1 MATIAEIQAEIEQI
15 GRDLRSVGDQV
26 RATRG
31 EDEELLTKRQQLRRR
46 LSELNRELAVA
57 SNQSP
62 ATGEFEGQDATT
74 GLYRYKNP
82 VTGSS
87 FLSGTA
93 PTAAQQAA
101 SGVKLDP
108 PVTQPEPPATA
119 SQTVSDDAPQ
129 GPNAPP
135 AAEVNASGRI
145 VAPPDTSRPSNA
157 ETPVTSDTGGDTGTN
172 DPVRTTEQTQA
183 TGGNGGETGINVRA
197 EDGTLSN
204 LRKNPES
211 GELYDPGGIPGGAE
225 LKTEAGTPTRDDAAN
240 NSTTTRQ
247 AEVNASEASLVKII
261 PQPNVLD
268 DYYSYSYQISVYL
281 CNDSQY
287 KRLMFGNNVKLDGYQ
302 LLFQTGGAPLNRD
315 GKRPQPA
322 AGTIDQDGG
331 TVPPEERN
339 YPDGGRNFFFDNDF
353 YIDSVTLENK
363 LPAGGSGGAHF
374 DTDLKFTL
382 IEPQGMTLL
391 ERLRDAV
398 ENHSPQNENGK
409 VNYLAATYVMVIRFY
424 GYDQSGNIVM
434 PIKGGL
440 TVGAQTSD
448 TKAVVEKLVPFQIV
462 NIDWTIGTKTT
473 SYEWRCKPVGL
484 NIAGSTARGTIPY
497 DLQLNAASIEKLLSG
512 QARYASQST
521 PLPAKPGA
529 STTAT
534 GNQTDANQSAAETRR
549 LAGANAAAQQ
559 RVPPPTQASVR
570 AVDNAIDAAAAAKAP
585 QTAVS
590 APNPSRVVVQGLM
603 QAMNDFQQKLV
614 LDGVYEQ
621 ADNYSIEF
629 VGPGAEKIAG
639 ATLVLPSAFLDKT
652 KTNMPTGK
660 EVPEKDRVD
669 NASRSFAIT
678 AGQQILQVIEL
689 ILRNSSY
696 IGSQALFT
704 IDEDGKQIPTK
715 NPNYNEPVKWY
726 IINMSATPRSSK
738 LDGKRN
744 DYAYDIK
751 YTVSPFLIKNLNSVY
766 FPVNKFSGIHKSY
779 PYWFTGKNTAVLE
792 YQENLNNIF
801 RMTLSGNVDEDATAT
816 KIRNAQTA
824 SLNEIMMYTY
834 QARSTESSSGALGKS
849 FELGANAAEYLYDA
863 VGLKNAKIKI
873 IGDPAWIAQGSFFR
887 PVTQETFGGK
897 ALTSGFMP
905 DGSVAF
911 DNQEIL
917 FEIVWQRP
925 EDYDLS
931 TGMADPYSETQKKY
945 NARVALQ
952 SRVYVALKVTS
963 EFRSGRFEQTLE
975 GKIYNFIKSDGSNSA
990 KPSVAAL
997 ATNAAGS
1004 DAGRGK
1010 TSSQATV
1017 RGIDNAIAARAN
1029 AEAATA
1035 AAQKAR
1041 SDFAKTDPRRFDTG
1055 DGGTRAILGAQGA
1068 YKEAKF
1074 AENAGG
1080 AAFGNPN
1087 LARQGITSRYI
1098 RNQPPPEPPTDGTG
1112 QTVTS
1117 TSVAAANVPP
1127 KLPESNP
1134 QVTPGQAA
1142 AALNAQRLADLRAR
1156 AAGTAPKYRPG
1167 QPIATDG
1174 G

>member
-1 MATIAEIQAEIEQI
+1 MATAAELQAEI
-15 GRDLRSVGDQV
+15 
-26 RATRG
+26 
-31 EDEELLTKRQQLRRR
+31 RR
-46 LSELNRELAVA
+46 LQERYRIAQNGLATLNRNLQSNQAILARYTAEVSTIPGQVA
-57 SNQSP
+57 SLESQIS
-62 ATGEFEGQDATT
+62 AIQ
-74 GLYRYKNP
+74 
-82 VTGSS
+82 
-87 FLSGTA
+87 
-93 PTAAQQAA
+93 
-101 SGVKLDP
+101 P
-108 PVTQPEPPATA
+108 PPSATA
-119 SQTVSDDAPQ
+119 SQAASDDGPR
-129 GPNAPP
+129 GPNK
-135 AAEVNASGRI
+135 AAAARVTNGRI
-145 VAPPDTSRPSNA
+145 VAPPDTTKPSNA
-157 ETPVTSDTGGDTGTN
+157 ETPVTSDAGGDSGTN
-172 DPVRTTEQTQA
+172 GPVRTTERTQA
-183 TGGNGGETGINVRA
+183 TNGYDKGINIYT

-204 LRKNPES
+204 FRRNPET
-211 GELYDPGGIPGGAE
+211 GLLYDASGLPGGVD
-225 LKTEAGTPTRDDAAN
+225 LKTEPGTPTRDDAAN
-240 NSTTTRQ
+240 NSTSTKQ

-287 KRLMFGNNVKLDGYQ
+287 KRLMFGNNLKLDGYQ

-315 GKRPQPA
+315 GVRPQPA
-322 AGTIDQDGG
+322 AGTTDQDGG

-339 YPDGGRNFFFDNDF
+339 YPDGGRNPYFDNDF
-353 YIDSVTLENK
+353 YIDSVSLENK

-440 TVGAQTSD
+440 TVGGQTSD
-448 TKAVVEKLVPFQIV
+448 TQAVVEKLVPFQIT
-462 NIDWTIGTKTT
+462 NIDWTIGSKTT
-473 SYEWRCKPVGL
+473 SYEWKCKPVGL

-497 DLQLNAASIEKLLSG
+497 DLQLNAASVGKLLNG
-512 QARYASQST
+512 QARYTST
-521 PLPAKPGA
+521 SAPVSNPGA

-534 GNQTDANQSAAETRR
+534 GSLTQQQ
-549 LAGANAAAQQ
+549 LAAAQAA
-559 RVPPPTQASVR
+559 PGSGSSV
-570 AVDNAIDAAAAAKAP
+570 VAP

-629 VGPGAEKIAG
+629 VGPGSEKISG
-639 ATLVLPSAFLDKT
+639 ATLVQPNVKLDKN
-652 KTNMPTGK
+652 KTIMSKGK

-669 NASRSFAIT
+669 NASRSFSIT

-696 IGSQALFT
+696 ISSQALFT

-715 NPNYNEPVKWY
+715 NLNYNEPVKWY
-726 IINMSATPRSSK
+726 VINMSAKQRSGK

-751 YTVSPFLIKNLNSVY
+751 YTVSPFLIKNLASVY
-766 FPVNKFSGIHKSY
+766 FPVNKFSGVHKSY
-779 PYWFTGKNTAVLE
+779 PYWFTGQNTAVLE
-792 YQENLNNIF
+792 YQENLNAIF
-801 RMTLSGNVDEDATAT
+801 RMTLSGNVEEDASAT
-816 KIRNAQTA
+816 KLRNAQTA

-834 QARSTESSSGALGKS
+834 QARSTESSQGAQGKS
-849 FELGANAAEYLYDA
+849 FELGANAAELLYDPT
-863 VGLKNAKIKI
+863 GLKTAKVKI
-873 IGDPAWIAQGSFFR
+873 IGDPAWIAQGSLFR
-887 PVTQETFGGK
+887 PVNQETFGGK
-897 ALTSGFMP
+897 ALTQGFMP

-931 TGMADPYSETQKKY
+931 TGMADPYSQTQKKY

-952 SRVYVALKVTS
+952 SRVYIATKVVS

-975 GKIYNFIKSDGSNSA
+975 GKMYTFIKPDGSNSA

-997 ATNAAGS
+997 ATNKAGS
-1004 DAGRGK
+1004 DAGRSK
-1010 TSSQATV
+1010 TNTQASV
-1017 RGIDNAIAARAN
+1017 RGVDNAIDARAT
-1029 AEAATA
+1029 AEAANA
-1035 AAQKAR
+1035 AGRQAR
-1041 SDFAKTDPRRFDTG
+1041 SNFAKTDPRRLDTG
-1055 DGGTRAILGAQGA
+1055 DNGARAILGAQGA
-1068 YKEAKF
+1068 YKEATF
-1074 AENAGG
+1074 TENAGG

-1087 LARQGITSRYI
+1087 LARQGITSAYI
-1098 RNQPPPEPPTDGTG
+1098 RNQAVPGRPTDGTG
-1112 QTVTS
+1112 QLLGDVPVTV
-1117 TSVAAANVPP
+1117 AEGPP
-1127 KLPESNP
+1127 KLS
-1134 QVTPGQAA
+1134 
-1142 AALNAQRLADLRAR
+1142 LIDRAR
-1156 AAGTAPKYRPG
+1156 ERLGIPPGGTRPGATLAAGQK
-1167 QPIATDG
+1167 QATEG

>member
-108 PVTQPEPPATA
+108 PLTQPEPPATA

-211 GELYDPGGIPGGAE
+211 GELYDPGSVPGNTE
-225 LKTEAGTPTRDDAAN
+225 LKTESGTPTRDDAAD
-240 NSTTTRQ
+240 NSTSTKQ
-247 AEVNASEASLVKII
+247 AEVNTSQASLVKVI

-281 CNDSQY
+281 ANDSQY
-287 KRLMFGNNVKLDGYQ
+287 KRLLYGNNLKLDGYQ

-315 GKRPQPA
+315 GVRPRPA
-322 AGTIDQDGG
+322 AGTTDQDGG

-339 YPDGGRNFFFDNDF
+339 YPDGGRSPFFDNDF
-353 YIDSVTLENK
+353 YIDSVTLDNL
-363 LPAGGSGGAHF
+363 LPVGGNGGAHSNI
-374 DTDLKFTL
+374 DIKFTL
-382 IEPQGMTLL
+382 IEPQGITLL

-398 ENHSPQNENGK
+398 DNHMPVNPDGK
-409 VNYLAATYVMVIRFY
+409 VNYVAATYIMVIRFY

-440 TVGAQTSD
+440 TVGSQTSD
-448 TKAVVEKLVPFQIV
+448 TQAVVEKIIPFKIK
-462 NIDWTIGTKTT
+462 NIDWTVSSKTT
-473 SYEWRCKPVGL
+473 SYEWTCKPVGQD
-484 NIAGSTARGTIPY
+484 IGGSTARGTIPY
-497 DLQLNAASIEKLLSG
+497 DLQLNASSVEKLLNG

-521 PLPAKPGA
+521 PSPAKPGA
-529 STTAT
+529 STTT
-534 GNQTDANQSAAETRR
+534 GNQTDANQSSAETRR
-549 LAGANAAAQQ
+549 LAGAGTAQQ
-559 RVPPPTQASVR
+559 RVPAPTQASVR
-570 AVDNAIDAAAAAKAP
+570 AVDNAIDAAAKAP

-590 APNPSRVVVQGLM
+590 APNPSRTIVQGLM

-639 ATLVLPSAFLDKT
+639 ATLVQPNVKIP
-652 KTNMPTGK
+652 KVYTNMAEG
-660 EVPEKDRVD
+660 EVKPPEKDRVD
-669 NASRSFAIT
+669 MASRSFSIT

-689 ILRNSSY
+689 VLRNSSY

-704 IDEDGKQIPTK
+704 IDENGKQIPTK
-715 NPNYNEPVKWY
+715 NLNYNEPVKWY
-726 IINMSATPRSSK
+726 VINMSAQPRSSK

-751 YTVSPFLIKNLNSVY
+751 YTVSPFLIKNLNSIY

-779 PYWFTGKNTAVLE
+779 PYWFTGQNTAVLE
-792 YQENLNNIF
+792 YQETLNTIF
-801 RMTLSGNVDEDATAT
+801 RATLSGSVEEDSLAT
-816 KIRNAQTA
+816 KVRNSQTA
-824 SLNEIMMYTY
+824 SLNDIMMYTY
-834 QARSTESSSGALGKS
+834 QARSTESSQNALGKS
-849 FELGANAAEYLYDA
+849 FELGANAAELLYDP
-863 VGLKNAKIKI
+863 VGLREAKIKI
-873 IGDPAWIAQGSFFR
+873 IGDPAWIAQGSLFR
-887 PVTQETFGGK
+887 PVNQETFGGK

-905 DGSVAF
+905 DGSIAF

-925 EDYDLS
+925 EDYDLN
-931 TGMADPYSETQKKY
+931 TGLADPYSKTQKKY

-952 SRVYVALKVTS
+952 SRVYAATKVTS
-963 EFRSGRFEQTLE
+963 EFRSGRFEQTLV
-975 GKIYNFIKSDGSNSA
+975 GKIYTLVKPDASNA
-990 KPSVAAL
+990 ANPSVAAL

-1017 RGIDNAIAARAN
+1017 RGIDNAIAARAR
-1029 AEAATA
+1029 AEAETA
-1035 AAQKAR
+1035 AAQQAR
-1041 SDFAKTDPRRFDTG
+1041 SDFAKTDPRRLDTG
-1055 DGGTRAILGAQGA
+1055 DGGKRAILGAQGA
-1068 YKEAKF
+1068 YKEATF
-1074 AENAGG
+1074 ATNAGG

-1087 LARQGITSRYI
+1087 LARQGITSRFI

-1112 QTVTS
+1112 QTVSPT
-1117 TSVAAANVPP
+1117 TVEVASVPP
-1127 KLPESNP
+1127 KLPEAT
-1134 QVTPGQAA
+1134 VTPGQAA
-1142 AALNAQRLADLRAR
+1142 AALNAQRIADLRAR

-1167 QPIATDG
+1167 QPIATEG

>member
-1 MATIAEIQAEIEQI
+1 
-15 GRDLRSVGDQV
+15 
-26 RATRG
+26 
-31 EDEELLTKRQQLRRR
+31 
-46 LSELNRELAVA
+46 
-57 SNQSP
+57 
-62 ATGEFEGQDATT
+62 
-74 GLYRYKNP
+74 
-82 VTGSS
+82 
-87 FLSGTA
+87 
-93 PTAAQQAA
+93 
-101 SGVKLDP
+101 
-108 PVTQPEPPATA
+108 
-119 SQTVSDDAPQ
+119 
-129 GPNAPP
+129 
-135 AAEVNASGRI
+135 
-145 VAPPDTSRPSNA
+145 
-157 ETPVTSDTGGDTGTN
+157 
-172 DPVRTTEQTQA
+172 
-183 TGGNGGETGINVRA
+183 
-197 EDGTLSN
+197 
-204 LRKNPES
+204 
-211 GELYDPGGIPGGAE
+211 
-225 LKTEAGTPTRDDAAN
+225 
-240 NSTTTRQ
+240 
-247 AEVNASEASLVKII
+247 LVKII

-281 CNDSQY
+281 ANDSQY
-287 KRLMFGNNVKLDGYQ
+287 KRLMSGNNLKLDGYQ

-315 GKRPQPA
+315 GFRPQPA
-322 AGTIDQDGG
+322 ASATDQDGG

-339 YPDGGRNFFFDNDF
+339 YPDGGRNPFFDNDF
-353 YIDSVTLENK
+353 YIDSVSLENK

-448 TKAVVEKLVPFQIV
+448 TQAVVEKLVPFQIT
-462 NIDWTIGTKTT
+462 NIDWTIGSKTT
-473 SYEWRCKPVGL
+473 SYEWKCKPVGL
-484 NIAGSTARGTIPY
+484 NIAGSTACGTIPY
-497 DLQLNAASIEKLLSG
+497 DLQLNAASVGKLLSG
-512 QARYASQST
+512 QARYKSTSAPASN
-521 PLPAKPGA
+521 PGA

-534 GNQTDANQSAAETRR
+534 DASGRATAQSDPRVVGNTP
-549 LAGANAAAQQ
+549 GQQ

-585 QTAVS
+585 QNAVA

-629 VGPGAEKIAG
+629 VGPGSEKISG
-639 ATLVLPSAFLDKT
+639 ATLVQPNVKLDKL

-669 NASRSFAIT
+669 MASRSFSIT

-696 IGSQALFT
+696 ISSQALFT

-715 NPNYNEPVKWY
+715 NLNYNEPVKWY
-726 IINMSATPRSSK
+726 VINMSATQRSGK

-751 YTVSPFLIKNLNSVY
+751 YTVSPFLIKNLASVY
-766 FPVNKFSGIHKSY
+766 FPVNQFSGVHKSY

-792 YQENLNNIF
+792 YQENLNAIF
-801 RMTLSGNVDEDATAT
+801 RMTLSGSVEEDASAT
-816 KIRNAQTA
+816 KLRNAQTA

-849 FELGANAAEYLYDA
+849 FELGANAAELLYDPT
-863 VGLKNAKIKI
+863 GLKTAKVKI
-873 IGDPAWIAQGSFFR
+873 IGDPAWIAQGSLFR
-887 PVTQETFGGK
+887 PVNQETFGGK
-897 ALTSGFMP
+897 ALTQGFMP

-931 TGMADPYSETQKKY
+931 TGMADPYSQTQKKY

-952 SRVYVALKVTS
+952 SRVYIATKVVS

-975 GKIYNFIKSDGSNSA
+975 GKMYTFTKPDGSNSA

-997 ATNAAGS
+997 ATNKAGS
-1004 DAGRGK
+1004 DAGRSK
-1010 TSSQATV
+1010 TSTQASV
-1017 RGIDNAIAARAN
+1017 RGVDNAIDARAKT
-1029 AEAATA
+1029 EAANA
-1035 AAQKAR
+1035 AGRQAR
-1041 SDFAKTDPRRFDTG
+1041 SNFAKK
-1055 DGGTRAILGAQGA
+1055 
-1068 YKEAKF
+1068 YKKYYCNWKF
-1074 AENAGG
+1074 K
-1080 AAFGNPN
+1080 FK
-1087 LARQGITSRYI
+1087 R
-1098 RNQPPPEPPTDGTG
+1098 
-1112 QTVTS
+1112 
-1117 TSVAAANVPP
+1117 
-1127 KLPESNP
+1127 K
-1134 QVTPGQAA
+1134 
-1142 AALNAQRLADLRAR
+1142 
-1156 AAGTAPKYRPG
+1156 KFFKKKF
-1167 QPIATDG
+1167 
-1174 G
+1174 

>member
-1 MATIAEIQAEIEQI
+1 MATVAELEVIINRLKRDIARSEQLI
-15 GRDLRSVGDQV
+15 AQR
-26 RATRG
+26 
-31 EDEELLTKRQQLRRR
+31 EQQLANPNLSDAQRRTGETVQAR
-46 LSELNRELAVA
+46 NQEVLANQQRELAEA
-57 SNQSP
+57 ERELSQAQTP
-62 ATGEFEGQDATT
+62 GQ
-74 GLYRYKNP
+74 
-82 VTGSS
+82 
-87 FLSGTA
+87 
-93 PTAAQQAA
+93 Q
-101 SGVKLDP
+101 P
-108 PVTQPEPPATA
+108 PPPATA

-135 AAEVNASGRI
+135 AAEVSASGRI
-145 VAPPDTSRPSNA
+145 VAPPDTSKPSNA
-157 ETPVTSDTGGDTGTN
+157 ETPVTSDTGGDTGT
-172 DPVRTTEQTQA
+172 DAPVRTTEQTQA
-183 TGGNGGETGINVRA
+183 TGGYNQGINVRA

-204 LRKNPES
+204 LRKNPET
-211 GELYDPGGIPGGAE
+211 GELYDPGGAPGGVD
-225 LKTEAGTPTRDDAAN
+225 LKTESGTPTRDDAAN
-240 NSTTTRQ
+240 NSTSTKQT
-247 AEVNASEASLVKII
+247 EVNASEASLVKVI

-281 CNDSQY
+281 ANDTQY
-287 KRLMFGNNVKLDGYQ
+287 KRLLYGNNLKLDGYQ

-315 GKRPQPA
+315 GVRPQPA

-339 YPDGGRNFFFDNDF
+339 YPDGGRSPFFDNDF
-353 YIDSVTLENK
+353 YIDSVTLENL
-363 LPAGGSGGAHF
+363 LPVGGNGGAHHNI
-374 DTDLKFTL
+374 DIKFTL

-398 ENHSPQNENGK
+398 ENHMPVNPDGK
-409 VNYLAATYVMVIRFY
+409 VNYVAATYIMIIRFY

-440 TVGAQTSD
+440 TAGGQTSD
-448 TKAVVEKLVPFQIV
+448 TQAVVEKIIPFKIK
-462 NIDWTIGTKTT
+462 NIDWTVSSKTT
-473 SYEWRCKPVGL
+473 SYEWTCKPVGQD
-484 NIAGSTARGTIPY
+484 IGGSTARGTIPY
-497 DLQLNAASIEKLLSG
+497 DIQLNATSVEKMLGG
-512 QARYASQST
+512 QAKYTSTSASASS
-521 PLPAKPGA
+521 PGA

-534 GNQTDANQSAAETRR
+534 DARGRATAQSDPRVP
-549 LAGANAAAQQ
+549 GNAAAQ

-570 AVDNAIDAAAAAKAP
+570 AVDNAIDATAKAP
-585 QTAVS
+585 QTATS
-590 APNPSRVVVQGLM
+590 APKPSRVMVQGLM
-603 QAMNDFQQKLV
+603 QAMNDFQEKLV

-639 ATLVLPSAFLDKT
+639 ATLVQPNVKLDKN
-652 KTNMPTGK
+652 KTNMPVGK

-669 NASRSFAIT
+669 NASRSWSIT

-704 IDEDGKQIPTK
+704 IDEDGRQIPTK

-726 IINMSATPRSSK
+726 VINMSAQPRTNK

-751 YTVSPFLIKNLNSVY
+751 YTVSPFLIKNLNSIY
-766 FPVNKFSGIHKSY
+766 FPVNKFSGVHKSY

-792 YQENLNNIF
+792 YQESLNTIF
-801 RMTLSGNVDEDATAT
+801 RATLSGSVEEDALAT
-816 KIRNAQTA
+816 KQRNAQTA
-824 SLNEIMMYTY
+824 SLNDIMMYTY
-834 QARSTESSSGALGKS
+834 QARSTESSAGALGKS
-849 FELGANAAEYLYDA
+849 FELGANAAELLYDP
-863 VGLKNAKIKI
+863 VGLKEAKVKI
-873 IGDPAWIAQGSFFR
+873 IGDPAWIPQGSLFR
-887 PVTQETFGGK
+887 PVNQETFGGK

-905 DGSVAF
+905 DGSIAF

-917 FEIVWQRP
+917 FEVVWQRP
-925 EDYDLS
+925 EDYDLG
-931 TGMADPYSETQKKY
+931 TGMADPYSKTQKKY

-952 SRVYVALKVTS
+952 SRVYIATKVTS
-963 EFRSGRFEQTLE
+963 EFRSGRFEQTLV
-975 GKIYNFIKSDGSNSA
+975 GKIYTLVKPDASNAA

-997 ATNAAGS
+997 ATNKTGS

-1010 TSSQATV
+1010 PTQASV
-1017 RGIDNAIAARAN
+1017 RGIDNAIDARAK

-1041 SDFAKTDPRRFDTG
+1041 SNFAKTDPRRLDTG
-1055 DGGTRAILGAQGA
+1055 DGGARAILGAQGA

-1087 LARQGITSRYI
+1087 LARQGITSAYI

-1117 TSVAAANVPP
+1117 VSVAATNVPP
-1127 KLPESNP
+1127 KLPEAGA
-1134 QVTPGQAA
+1134 TPGQVG
-1142 AALNAQRLADLRAR
+1142 AALTAQRVANLRAQ

-1167 QPIATDG
+1167 QPQATEG

>member
-1 MATIAEIQAEIEQI
+1 MATAAELQAEI
-15 GRDLRSVGDQV
+15 
-26 RATRG
+26 
-31 EDEELLTKRQQLRRR
+31 RR
-46 LSELNRELAVA
+46 LQERYRIAQNGLATLNRNLQSNQAILARYTAEVSTIPGQVA
-57 SNQSP
+57 SLESQIS
-62 ATGEFEGQDATT
+62 AIQ
-74 GLYRYKNP
+74 
-82 VTGSS
+82 
-87 FLSGTA
+87 
-93 PTAAQQAA
+93 
-101 SGVKLDP
+101 P
-108 PVTQPEPPATA
+108 PPSATA
-119 SQTVSDDAPQ
+119 SQAASDDGPR
-129 GPNAPP
+129 GPNKS
-135 AAEVNASGRI
+135 AAARVTNGRI
-145 VAPPDTSRPSNA
+145 VAPPDTSKPSNA
-157 ETPVTSDTGGDTGTN
+157 ETPVTSDAGGDSGT
-172 DPVRTTEQTQA
+172 DGPLRTTEQTQA
-183 TGGNGGETGINVRA
+183 TNGYDKGINIYT

-204 LRKNPES
+204 FRRNPET
-211 GELYDPGGIPGGAE
+211 GLLYDASGLPGGVD
-225 LKTEAGTPTRDDAAN
+225 LKTESGTPTRDDAAN
-240 NSTTTRQ
+240 NSTSTKQTQ
-247 AEVNASEASLVKII
+247 VNASEASLVKII

-281 CNDSQY
+281 ANDSQY
-287 KRLMFGNNVKLDGYQ
+287 KRLMFGNNLKLDGYQ

-315 GKRPQPA
+315 GVRPQPA
-322 AGTIDQDGG
+322 AGTTDQDGG

-339 YPDGGRNFFFDNDF
+339 YPDGGRNPFFDNDF
-353 YIDSVTLENK
+353 YIDSVSLENK

-440 TVGAQTSD
+440 TVGGQTSD
-448 TKAVVEKLVPFQIV
+448 TQAVVEKLVPFQIT
-462 NIDWTIGTKTT
+462 NIDWTIGSKTT
-473 SYEWRCKPVGL
+473 SYEWKCKPVGL

-497 DLQLNAASIEKLLSG
+497 DLQLNAASVGKLLSG
-512 QARYASQST
+512 QARYTST
-521 PLPAKPGA
+521 SAPVSNPGA

-534 GNQTDANQSAAETRR
+534 GSLTQQQ
-549 LAGANAAAQQ
+549 LAAAQAA
-559 RVPPPTQASVR
+559 PGSGSSV
-570 AVDNAIDAAAAAKAP
+570 VAP

-629 VGPGAEKIAG
+629 VGPGSEKISG
-639 ATLVLPSAFLDKT
+639 ATLVQPNVKLDKN
-652 KTNMPTGK
+652 KTIMSKGK

-669 NASRSFAIT
+669 NASRSFSIT

-696 IGSQALFT
+696 ISSQALFT

-715 NPNYNEPVKWY
+715 NLNYNEPVKWY
-726 IINMSATPRSSK
+726 VINMSAKQRSGK

-751 YTVSPFLIKNLNSVY
+751 YTVSPFLIKNLASVY
-766 FPVNKFSGIHKSY
+766 FPVNKFSGVHKSY
-779 PYWFTGKNTAVLE
+779 PYWFTGQNTAVLE
-792 YQENLNNIF
+792 YQENLNAIF
-801 RMTLSGNVDEDATAT
+801 RMTLSGNVEEDASAT
-816 KIRNAQTA
+816 KLRNAQTA

-834 QARSTESSSGALGKS
+834 QARSTESSQGAQGKS
-849 FELGANAAEYLYDA
+849 FELGANAAELLYDPT
-863 VGLKNAKIKI
+863 GLKTAKVKI
-873 IGDPAWIAQGSFFR
+873 IGDPAWIAQGSLFR
-887 PVTQETFGGK
+887 PVNQETFGGK
-897 ALTSGFMP
+897 ALTQGFMP

-931 TGMADPYSETQKKY
+931 TGMADPYSQTQKKY

-952 SRVYVALKVTS
+952 SRVYIATKVVS

-975 GKIYNFIKSDGSNSA
+975 GKMYTFIKPDGSNSA

-997 ATNAAGS
+997 ATNKAGS
-1004 DAGRGK
+1004 DAGRSK
-1010 TSSQATV
+1010 TNTQASV
-1017 RGIDNAIAARAN
+1017 RGVDNAIDARAK
-1029 AEAATA
+1029 AEAANA
-1035 AAQKAR
+1035 AGRQAR
-1041 SDFAKTDPRRFDTG
+1041 SNFAKTDPRRLDTG
-1055 DGGTRAILGAQGA
+1055 DNGARAILGAQGA
-1068 YKEAKF
+1068 YKEATF
-1074 AENAGG
+1074 TENAGG

-1087 LARQGITSRYI
+1087 LARQGITSAYI
-1098 RNQPPPEPPTDGTG
+1098 RNQAVPGRPTDGTG
-1112 QTVTS
+1112 QLLGDVPVTV
-1117 TSVAAANVPP
+1117 AEGPP
-1127 KLPESNP
+1127 KLS
-1134 QVTPGQAA
+1134 
-1142 AALNAQRLADLRAR
+1142 LIDRAR
-1156 AAGTAPKYRPG
+1156 ERLGIPPGGTRPGATLAAGQK
-1167 QPIATDG
+1167 QATEG

>member
-1 MATIAEIQAEIEQI
+1 MATAAELQAEI
-15 GRDLRSVGDQV
+15 
-26 RATRG
+26 
-31 EDEELLTKRQQLRRR
+31 RR
-46 LSELNRELAVA
+46 LQERYRIAQNGLATLNRNLQSNQAILARYTAEVSTIPGQVA
-57 SNQSP
+57 SLESQIS
-62 ATGEFEGQDATT
+62 AIQ
-74 GLYRYKNP
+74 
-82 VTGSS
+82 
-87 FLSGTA
+87 
-93 PTAAQQAA
+93 
-101 SGVKLDP
+101 P
-108 PVTQPEPPATA
+108 PPSATA
-119 SQTVSDDAPQ
+119 SQAASDDGPR
-129 GPNAPP
+129 GPNK
-135 AAEVNASGRI
+135 AAAARVTNGRI
-145 VAPPDTSRPSNA
+145 VAPPDTSKPSNA
-157 ETPVTSDTGGDTGTN
+157 ETPVTSDAGGDSGT
-172 DPVRTTEQTQA
+172 DGPVRTTERTQA
-183 TGGNGGETGINVRA
+183 TNGYDKGINIYT

-204 LRKNPES
+204 FRRNPET
-211 GELYDPGGIPGGAE
+211 GLLYDASGLPGGVD
-225 LKTEAGTPTRDDAAN
+225 LKTESGTPTRDDAAN
-240 NSTTTRQ
+240 NSTSTKQTQ
-247 AEVNASEASLVKII
+247 VNASEASLVKII

-268 DYYSYSYQISVYL
+268 DYYSYSYQASVYL

-287 KRLMFGNNVKLDGYQ
+287 KRLMSGNNLKLDGYQ

-322 AGTIDQDGG
+322 ASATDQDGG
-331 TVPPEERN
+331 AVPPEERN

-353 YIDSVTLENK
+353 YIDSISLENK
-363 LPAGGSGGAHF
+363 LPGGGSGGAHF

-440 TVGAQTSD
+440 TVGGQTSD
-448 TKAVVEKLVPFQIV
+448 TQAVVEKLVPFQIT
-462 NIDWTIGTKTT
+462 NIDWTIGSKTT
-473 SYEWRCKPVGL
+473 SYEWKCKPVGL

-497 DLQLNAASIEKLLSG
+497 DLQLNAASVEKLLSG
-512 QARYASQST
+512 QAKYKSTSAPASN
-521 PLPAKPGA
+521 PGA

-534 GNQTDANQSAAETRR
+534 DASGRATAQSDPRVVGNTP
-549 LAGANAAAQQ
+549 GQQ

-629 VGPGAEKIAG
+629 VGPGAEKISG
-639 ATLVLPSAFLDKT
+639 ATLVLPNVNLDKT
-652 KTNMPTGK
+652 KFAMSKGK
-660 EVPEKDRVD
+660 EVPEKDRTD
-669 NASRSFAIT
+669 NASRSFSIT

-704 IDEDGKQIPTK
+704 IDEEGKQIPTK
-715 NPNYNEPVKWY
+715 NLNYNEPVKWY
-726 IINMSATPRSSK
+726 VINMSAKPRSGK

-751 YTVSPFLIKNLNSVY
+751 YTVSPFLIKNLASVY
-766 FPVNKFSGIHKSY
+766 FPVNKFSGVHKSY
-779 PYWFTGKNTAVLE
+779 PYWFTGQNTAVLE
-792 YQENLNNIF
+792 YQENLNAIF
-801 RMTLSGNVDEDATAT
+801 RMTLSGNVEEDAAAT
-816 KIRNAQTA
+816 KLRDAQT
-824 SLNEIMMYTY
+824 SSMNEIMMYTY
-834 QARSTESSSGALGKS
+834 QARSTESSSGAKGKS
-849 FELGANAAEYLYDA
+849 FELGANAAELLYDPT
-863 VGLKNAKIKI
+863 GLKTAKVKI
-873 IGDPAWIAQGSFFR
+873 IGDPAWIAQGSLFR
-887 PVTQETFGGK
+887 PVNQETFGGK
-897 ALTSGFMP
+897 ALTQGFMP

-931 TGMADPYSETQKKY
+931 TGMADPYSQTQKKY

-952 SRVYVALKVTS
+952 SRVYIATKVVS

-975 GKIYNFIKSDGSNSA
+975 GKMYTFIKPDGSNSA

-997 ATNAAGS
+997 ATNKAGS
-1004 DAGRGK
+1004 DAGRK
-1010 TSSQATV
+1010 TSNTSANQS
-1017 RGIDNAIAARAN
+1017 N
-1029 AEAATA
+1029 AETARLSRQNA
-1035 AAQKAR
+1035 AAGAKIKSNEVIAGRTAFAENKAML
-1041 SDFAKTDPRRFDTG
+1041 T
-1055 DGGTRAILGAQGA
+1055 AQGA

-1074 AENAGG
+1074 AENSGGSDNNGTG
-1080 AAFGNPN
+1080 AAFGNPSI
-1087 LARQGITSRYI
+1087 ARQGITSAYI
-1098 RNQPPPEPPTDGTG
+1098 RNQAVPGRPTDGTG
-1112 QTVTS
+1112 QSLGDVPVTV
-1117 TSVAAANVPP
+1117 VEGPP
-1127 KLPESNP
+1127 KLS
-1134 QVTPGQAA
+1134 
-1142 AALNAQRLADLRAR
+1142 LIDRAR
-1156 AAGTAPKYRPG
+1156 ERLGIPPGGTRPG
-1167 QPIATDG
+1167 ATLASGQKSATEG

>member
-1 MATIAEIQAEIEQI
+1 MATVAELEVVINRLKRDIARSEQLI
-15 GRDLRSVGDQV
+15 AQR
-26 RATRG
+26 
-31 EDEELLTKRQQLRRR
+31 EQQLANPN
-46 LSELNRELAVA
+46 LSEAQRRTGETVQARNQEVLANQQRELAEA
-57 SNQSP
+57 EQALSQAQTP
-62 ATGEFEGQDATT
+62 GQ
-74 GLYRYKNP
+74 
-82 VTGSS
+82 
-87 FLSGTA
+87 
-93 PTAAQQAA
+93 Q
-101 SGVKLDP
+101 P
-108 PVTQPEPPATA
+108 PPPATA
-119 SQTVSDDAPQ
+119 SQTVADDAPQ
-129 GPNAPP
+129 GPNAPA
-135 AAEVNASGRI
+135 AAEVSPSGRI
-145 VAPPDTSRPSNA
+145 VAPPDTSKPSNA
-157 ETPVTSDTGGDTGTN
+157 ETPVTSDTGGDTGT
-172 DPVRTTEQTQA
+172 DAPVRTTEQTQA
-183 TGGNGGETGINVRA
+183 TNGNSGINAGNQGINIRA
-197 EDGTLSN
+197 EDGTLSS
-204 LRKNPES
+204 LRKSPES
-211 GELYDPGGIPGGAE
+211 GELYDAAGIPGGVE

-240 NSTTTRQ
+240 NSTSTRQ
-247 AEVNASEASLVKII
+247 TQVNASEASLVKIL

-287 KRLMFGNNVKLDGYQ
+287 KRLLFGNNTKLDGYQ

-315 GKRPQPA
+315 GVRPQPA
-322 AGTIDQDGG
+322 AGTTLYESDGTSS

-339 YPDGGRNFFFDNDF
+339 YPDGGRNPFFQNDF

-374 DTDLKFTL
+374 STDLKFTL

-398 ENHSPQNENGK
+398 QNHSPQNENGK

-424 GYDQSGNIVM
+424 GYDQDGNIVM

-440 TVGAQTSD
+440 TVGNQTSD
-448 TKAVVEKLVPFQIV
+448 TKAVVEKLVPFQIT
-462 NIDWTIGTKTT
+462 NIDWNIGTKTT
-473 SYEWRCKPVGL
+473 SYEWKCKPVGQ

-497 DLQLNAASIEKLLSG
+497 DLQLNAASIEKLLNG
-512 QARYASQST
+512 QARYKSTAAPASN
-521 PLPAKPGA
+521 PGA

-534 GNQTDANQSAAETRR
+534 GNQTDANQSSAETRR

-585 QTAVS
+585 QTAVA
-590 APNPSRVVVQGLM
+590 APNSSRIVVQGLM
-603 QAMNDFQQKLV
+603 EAMNDFQRKLV

-629 VGPGAEKIAG
+629 VGPGSEKISG
-639 ATLVLPSAFLDKT
+639 ATLVQPNVKIDQSKT
-652 KTNMPTGK
+652 PMAKGK

-669 NASRSFAIT
+669 NSSRSFSIT

-689 ILRNSSY
+689 VLRNSSY
-696 IGSQALFT
+696 ISSQALFT
-704 IDEDGKQIPTK
+704 IDEDGRQIPTK
-715 NPNYNEPVKWY
+715 NLNYNEPVKWY
-726 IINMSATPRSSK
+726 IINMSAQPRSNK

-751 YTVSPFLIKNLNSVY
+751 YTISPFLIKNLASVY
-766 FPVNKFSGIHKSY
+766 FPVNKFSGVHKSY

-792 YQENLNNIF
+792 YQESLNAIF
-801 RMTLSGNVDEDATAT
+801 KMTLSGSVEDDATAT
-816 KIRNAQTA
+816 KVRDAQTA
-824 SLNEIMMYTY
+824 SLNDIMMYTY
-834 QARSTESSSGALGKS
+834 LARSVESSSGALGKS
-849 FELGANAAEYLYDA
+849 FELGANATELLYDPT
-863 VGLKNAKIKI
+863 GLRNAKIKI
-873 IGDPAWIAQGSFFR
+873 LGDPAWIAQGSFFR

-952 SRVYVALKVTS
+952 SRVYIATKCTS

-975 GKIYNFIKSDGSNSA
+975 GKTYPFTKPDGSNSST
-990 KPSVAAL
+990 PSVAAL

-1004 DAGRGK
+1004 DAGRDKNTSANK
-1010 TSSQATV
+1010 TNETFARIGRAVPTDAEAQQ
-1017 RGIDNAIAARAN
+1017 ARAN
-1029 AEAATA
+1029 
-1035 AAQKAR
+1035 
-1041 SDFAKTDPRRFDTG
+1041 FAKTDPRRFDTG
-1055 DGGTRAILGAQGA
+1055 DGGKRARLEAQGA

-1074 AENAGG
+1074 ATNAGG

-1087 LARQGITSRYI
+1087 LARQGITAGATQVQSAG
-1098 RNQPPPEPPTDGTG
+1098 QPAPPTDGAGGSVSPTA
-1112 QTVTS
+1112 T
-1117 TSVAAANVPP
+1117 VAAQVGNGPP
-1127 KLPESNP
+1127 TLPNP
-1134 QVTPGQAA
+1134 GRPVTPGS
-1142 AALNAQRLADLRAR
+1142 LRAR
-1156 AAGTAPKYRPG
+1156 QIEETRQRLLIDQARRTGPAQQK
-1167 QPIATDG
+1167 IATDG

>member
-46 LSELNRELAVA
+46 LSELNRELAAA

-119 SQTVSDDAPQ
+119 SQTVADDAPQ

-145 VAPPDTSRPSNA
+145 VPPPDTSKPSNA
-157 ETPVTSDTGGDTGTN
+157 ETPVTSDTGGDTGTD

-183 TGGNGGETGINVRA
+183 TGGYDQGVNVRA

-204 LRKNPES
+204 LKRAPES
-211 GELYDPGGIPGGAE
+211 GKLDDPSGVPGNTE
-225 LKTEAGTPTRDDAAN
+225 LKTESGTPTRDDAAS
-240 NSTTTRQ
+240 NSTSTKQT
-247 AEVNASEASLVKII
+247 EVNASEASLVKVI

-287 KRLMFGNNVKLDGYQ
+287 KRLLYGNNLKLDGYQ

-315 GKRPQPA
+315 GVRPQPA

-339 YPDGGRNFFFDNDF
+339 YPDGGRNPYFDNDF
-353 YIDSVTLENK
+353 YIDSVSLENK

-398 ENHSPQNENGK
+398 KNHAPQNENGK

-434 PIKGGL
+434 PIRGGL

-462 NIDWTIGTKTT
+462 NIDWTVGSKTT
-473 SYEWRCKPVGL
+473 SYEWKCKPVGL

-497 DLQLNAASIEKLLSG
+497 DLQLNASSVEKLLNG

-521 PLPAKPGA
+521 PSPAKPGA

-534 GNQTDANQSAAETRR
+534 DARGRATAQSDTRVPGNAPA
-549 LAGANAAAQQ
+549 Q

-570 AVDNAIDAAAAAKAP
+570 AEDNAIDAAAKAP

-590 APNPSRVVVQGLM
+590 APNPSRTIVQGLM

-639 ATLVLPSAFLDKT
+639 ATLVQPNVKIP
-652 KTNMPTGK
+652 KVYTNMPIGK

-669 NASRSFAIT
+669 MASRSFSIT

-689 ILRNSSY
+689 VVRNSSY
-696 IGSQALFT
+696 ISSQALFT
-704 IDEDGKQIPTK
+704 IDEEGNQIPTK

-726 IINMSATPRSSK
+726 IINMSAQPRSSK

-751 YTVSPFLIKNLNSVY
+751 YTVSPFLIKNLASVY
-766 FPVNKFSGIHKSY
+766 FPVNKFSGVHKSY
-779 PYWFTGKNTAVLE
+779 PYWFTGQNTAVLE
-792 YQENLNNIF
+792 YQENLNGIF
-801 RMTLSGNVDEDATAT
+801 RMTLSGNVDEDAAAT
-816 KIRNAQTA
+816 KLRNAQTA

-834 QARSTESSSGALGKS
+834 QARSVESSAGALGKS
-849 FELGANAAEYLYDA
+849 FELGANAAELLYDA
-863 VGLKNAKIKI
+863 QGLKNAKIKI

-925 EDYDLS
+925 EDYDLG
-931 TGMADPYSETQKKY
+931 TGMADPYSQTQKKY

-952 SRVYVALKVTS
+952 SRVYIATKVTS

-975 GKIYNFIKSDGSNSA
+975 GKLYTFLKSDASNA
-990 KPSVAAL
+990 ADPSVAAL

-1004 DAGRGK
+1004 DAGRSK
-1010 TSSQATV
+1010 PTQATV

-1041 SDFAKTDPRRFDTG
+1041 SDFAKTDPRRLDTG

-1074 AENAGG
+1074 TENAGG

-1087 LARQGITSRYI
+1087 LARQGITSRFI

-1117 TSVAAANVPP
+1117 TNVAATNIPP
-1127 KLPESNP
+1127 KLPEANP
-1134 QVTPGQAA
+1134 QVTPGQAS
-1142 AALNAQRLADLRAR
+1142 AALNAQRVADLKAR
-1156 AAGTAPKYRPG
+1156 ATGTAPKYRPG

>member
-46 LSELNRELAVA
+46 LSELNRELAAA

-119 SQTVSDDAPQ
+119 SQTVADDAPQ

-145 VAPPDTSRPSNA
+145 VPPPDTSKPSNA
-157 ETPVTSDTGGDTGTN
+157 ETPVTSDTGGDTGTD

-183 TGGNGGETGINVRA
+183 TGGYDQGVNVRA

-204 LRKNPES
+204 LKKAPES
-211 GELYDPGGIPGGAE
+211 GKLDDPSGVPGNTE
-225 LKTEAGTPTRDDAAN
+225 LKTESGTPTRDDAAS
-240 NSTTTRQ
+240 NSTSTKQT
-247 AEVNASEASLVKII
+247 EVNASEASLVKVI

-281 CNDSQY
+281 ANDSQY
-287 KRLMFGNNVKLDGYQ
+287 KRLLFGNNLKLDGYQ

-315 GKRPQPA
+315 GVRPQPA

-339 YPDGGRNFFFDNDF
+339 YPDGGRNPYFDNDF
-353 YIDSVTLENK
+353 YIDSVSLENK

-398 ENHSPQNENGK
+398 KNHAPQNENGK

-434 PIKGGL
+434 PIRGGL

-462 NIDWTIGTKTT
+462 NIDWTVGSKTT
-473 SYEWRCKPVGL
+473 SYEWKCKPVGL

-497 DLQLNAASIEKLLSG
+497 DLQLNASSVEKLLNG

-521 PLPAKPGA
+521 PSPAKPGA

-534 GNQTDANQSAAETRR
+534 DARGRATAQSDTRVPGNAPA
-549 LAGANAAAQQ
+549 Q

-570 AVDNAIDAAAAAKAP
+570 AEDNAIDAAAKAP

-590 APNPSRVVVQGLM
+590 APNPSRTIVQGLM

-639 ATLVLPSAFLDKT
+639 ATLVQPNVKIP
-652 KTNMPTGK
+652 KVYTNMPIGK

-669 NASRSFAIT
+669 MASRSFSIT

-689 ILRNSSY
+689 VVRNSSY
-696 IGSQALFT
+696 ISSQALFT
-704 IDEDGKQIPTK
+704 IDEEGNQIPTK

-726 IINMSATPRSSK
+726 IINMSAQPRSSK

-751 YTVSPFLIKNLNSVY
+751 YTVSPFLIKNLASVY
-766 FPVNKFSGIHKSY
+766 FPVNKFSGVHKSY
-779 PYWFTGKNTAVLE
+779 PYWFTGQNTAVLE
-792 YQENLNNIF
+792 YQENLNGIF
-801 RMTLSGNVDEDATAT
+801 RMTLSGNVDEDAAAT
-816 KIRNAQTA
+816 KLRNAQTA

-834 QARSTESSSGALGKS
+834 QARSVESSAGALGKS
-849 FELGANAAEYLYDA
+849 FELGANAAELLYDA
-863 VGLKNAKIKI
+863 QGLKNAKIKI

-925 EDYDLS
+925 EDYDLG
-931 TGMADPYSETQKKY
+931 TGMADPYSQTQKKY

-952 SRVYVALKVTS
+952 SRVYIATKVTS

-975 GKIYNFIKSDGSNSA
+975 GKLYTFLKSDASNA
-990 KPSVAAL
+990 ADPSVAAL

-1004 DAGRGK
+1004 DAGRSK
-1010 TSSQATV
+1010 PTQATV

-1041 SDFAKTDPRRFDTG
+1041 SDFAKTDPRRLDTG

-1074 AENAGG
+1074 TENAGG

-1087 LARQGITSRYI
+1087 LARQGITSRFI

-1117 TSVAAANVPP
+1117 TNVAATNIPP
-1127 KLPESNP
+1127 KLPEANP
-1134 QVTPGQAA
+1134 QVTPGQAS
-1142 AALNAQRLADLRAR
+1142 AALNAQRVADLKAR
-1156 AAGTAPKYRPG
+1156 ATGTAPKYRPG

>member
-1 MATIAEIQAEIEQI
+1 MATFAENEVARLILEVERWKRIVAQREAILANPPPGITPEQLATQRTNLALSQATLAQYEA
-15 GRDLRSVGDQV
+15 DLQ
-26 RATRG
+26 
-31 EDEELLTKRQQLRRR
+31 
-46 LSELNRELAVA
+46 
-57 SNQSP
+57 
-62 ATGEFEGQDATT
+62 
-74 GLYRYKNP
+74 
-82 VTGSS
+82 
-87 FLSGTA
+87 
-93 PTAAQQAA
+93 AAQQVAA
-101 SGVKLDP
+101 
-108 PVTQPEPPATA
+108 TQRTPEPEPQPPATA
-119 SQTVSDDAPQ
+119 SQTVADDAPQ
-129 GPNAPP
+129 GPNAPA

-145 VAPPDTSRPSNA
+145 VAPPDTSKPSNA
-157 ETPVTSDTGGDTGTN
+157 ETPVTSDTGGDTGTD

-183 TGGNGGETGINVRA
+183 TGGYNQGINVRA

-240 NSTTTRQ
+240 NSTSTKQT
-247 AEVNASEASLVKII
+247 EVNASEASLVKVI

-281 CNDSQY
+281 ANDTQY
-287 KRLMFGNNVKLDGYQ
+287 KRLLYGNNLKLDGYQ

-339 YPDGGRNFFFDNDF
+339 YPDGGRSPFFDNDF
-353 YIDSVTLENK
+353 YIDSVTLDNL
-363 LPAGGSGGAHF
+363 LPIGGNGGAHHNI
-374 DTDLKFTL
+374 DIKFTL

-398 ENHSPQNENGK
+398 ENHMPINPDGK
-409 VNYLAATYVMVIRFY
+409 VNYVAATYIMVIRFY

-440 TVGAQTSD
+440 TVGGQTSD
-448 TKAVVEKLVPFQIV
+448 TKAVVEKIIPFKIK
-462 NIDWTIGTKTT
+462 NIDWTVSSKTT
-473 SYEWRCKPVGL
+473 SYEWTCKPVGQD
-484 NIAGSTARGTIPY
+484 IGGSTARGTIPY
-497 DLQLNAASIEKLLSG
+497 DLQLNATSVEKMLSG
-512 QARYASQST
+512 QAKYSSTSAPAS
-521 PLPAKPGA
+521 KPGA
-529 STTAT
+529 PTTT

-549 LAGANAAAQQ
+549 LSGANAG
-559 RVPPPTQASVR
+559 VAS
-570 AVDNAIDAAAAAKAP
+570 AKAP

-590 APNPSRVVVQGLM
+590 APTPSRTVVQGLM

-639 ATLVLPSAFLDKT
+639 ATLVLPSAKLDKT

-669 NASRSFAIT
+669 NVSRSWSIT

-689 ILRNSSY
+689 IIRNSSY

-704 IDEDGKQIPTK
+704 IDEDGRQIPTK
-715 NPNYNEPVKWY
+715 NLNYNEPVKWY
-726 IINMSATPRSSK
+726 VINMSAQPRTNK

-751 YTVSPFLIKNLNSVY
+751 YTVSPFLIKNLNSIY
-766 FPVNKFSGIHKSY
+766 FPVNKFSGVHKSY

-792 YQENLNNIF
+792 YQESLNTIF
-801 RMTLSGNVDEDATAT
+801 RATLSGSVEEDALAT
-816 KIRNAQTA
+816 KQRNAQTS
-824 SLNEIMMYTY
+824 SLNDIMMYTY
-834 QARSTESSSGALGKS
+834 QARSSESSAGALGKS
-849 FELGANAAEYLYDA
+849 FELGANAAELLYDP
-863 VGLKNAKIKI
+863 VGLKEAKIKI
-873 IGDPAWIAQGSFFR
+873 IGDPAWIAQGSLFR
-887 PVTQETFGGK
+887 PVNQETFGGR

-905 DGSVAF
+905 DGSIAF

-931 TGMADPYSETQKKY
+931 TGMADPYSKTQQKY

-952 SRVYVALKVTS
+952 SRVYIATKVTS
-963 EFRSGRFEQTLE
+963 EFRSGRFEQTLV
-975 GKIYNFIKSDGSNSA
+975 GKIYTLLKPDASNASN
-990 KPSVAAL
+990 PSVAAL

-1004 DAGRGK
+1004 DAGRGNSTANK
-1010 TSSQATV
+1010 TKETFARIGRAVPTDAEAQQ
-1017 RGIDNAIAARAN
+1017 ARAN
-1029 AEAATA
+1029 
-1035 AAQKAR
+1035 
-1041 SDFAKTDPRRFDTG
+1041 FAKTDPRRLDTG
-1055 DGGTRAILGAQGA
+1055 DGGVRAVLGAQGA
-1068 YKEAKF
+1068 YKEATF
-1074 AENAGG
+1074 ETNAGG

-1087 LARQGITSRYI
+1087 LARQGITSAYI
-1098 RNQPPPEPPTDGTG
+1098 RNQPPPVPPTDGTG
-1112 QTVTS
+1112 RTVATATVETAS
-1117 TSVAAANVPP
+1117 VPP
-1127 KLPESNP
+1127 KLPEAT
-1134 QVTPGQAA
+1134 VTPGQAA
-1142 AALNAQRLADLRAR
+1142 AALNAQRIADLRAR

>member
-1 MATIAEIQAEIEQI
+1 MATAAELQAEI
-15 GRDLRSVGDQV
+15 
-26 RATRG
+26 
-31 EDEELLTKRQQLRRR
+31 RR
-46 LSELNRELAVA
+46 LQERYRIAQNGLATLNRNLQSNQAILARYTAEVSTIPGQVA
-57 SNQSP
+57 SLESQIS
-62 ATGEFEGQDATT
+62 AIQ
-74 GLYRYKNP
+74 
-82 VTGSS
+82 
-87 FLSGTA
+87 
-93 PTAAQQAA
+93 
-101 SGVKLDP
+101 P
-108 PVTQPEPPATA
+108 PPSATA
-119 SQTVSDDAPQ
+119 SQAASDDGPR
-129 GPNAPP
+129 GPNK
-135 AAEVNASGRI
+135 AAAARVTNGRI
-145 VAPPDTSRPSNA
+145 VAPPDTSKPSNA
-157 ETPVTSDTGGDTGTN
+157 ETPVTSDAGGDSGT
-172 DPVRTTEQTQA
+172 DGPVRTTERTQA
-183 TGGNGGETGINVRA
+183 TNGYDKGINIYT

-204 LRKNPES
+204 FRRNPET
-211 GELYDPGGIPGGAE
+211 GLLYDASGLPGGVD
-225 LKTEAGTPTRDDAAN
+225 LKTEPGTPTRDDAAN
-240 NSTTTRQ
+240 NSTSTKQTQ
-247 AEVNASEASLVKII
+247 VNASEASLVKII

-268 DYYSYSYQISVYL
+268 DYYSYSYQASVYL

-287 KRLMFGNNVKLDGYQ
+287 KRLMSGNNLKLDGYQ

-322 AGTIDQDGG
+322 ASATDQDGG
-331 TVPPEERN
+331 AVPPEERN

-353 YIDSVTLENK
+353 YIDSISLENK

-440 TVGAQTSD
+440 TVGGQTSD
-448 TKAVVEKLVPFQIV
+448 TQAVVEKLVPFQIT
-462 NIDWTIGTKTT
+462 NIDWTIGSKTT
-473 SYEWRCKPVGL
+473 SYEWKCKPVGL

-497 DLQLNAASIEKLLSG
+497 DLQLNAASVEKLLSG
-512 QARYASQST
+512 QAKYKSTSAPASN
-521 PLPAKPGA
+521 PGA

-534 GNQTDANQSAAETRR
+534 DASGRATAQSDPRVVGNTP
-549 LAGANAAAQQ
+549 GQQ

-629 VGPGAEKIAG
+629 AGPGAEKISG
-639 ATLVLPSAFLDKT
+639 ATLVLPNVNLDKT
-652 KTNMPTGK
+652 KFAMSKGK
-660 EVPEKDRVD
+660 EVPEKDRTD
-669 NASRSFAIT
+669 NASRSFSIT

-704 IDEDGKQIPTK
+704 IDEEGKQIPTK
-715 NPNYNEPVKWY
+715 NLNYNEPVKWY
-726 IINMSATPRSSK
+726 VINMSAKPRSGK

-751 YTVSPFLIKNLNSVY
+751 YTVSPFLIKNLASVY
-766 FPVNKFSGIHKSY
+766 FPVNKFSGVHKSY
-779 PYWFTGKNTAVLE
+779 PYWFTGQNTAVLE
-792 YQENLNNIF
+792 YQENLNAIF
-801 RMTLSGNVDEDATAT
+801 RMTLSGNVEEDAAAT
-816 KIRNAQTA
+816 KLHNAQT
-824 SLNEIMMYTY
+824 SSMNEIMMYTY
-834 QARSTESSSGALGKS
+834 QARSTESSSGAKGKS
-849 FELGANAAEYLYDA
+849 FELGANAAELLYDPT
-863 VGLKNAKIKI
+863 GLKTAKVKI
-873 IGDPAWIAQGSFFR
+873 IGDPAWIAKGSLFR
-887 PVTQETFGGK
+887 PVNQETFGGK
-897 ALTSGFMP
+897 ALTQGFMP

-931 TGMADPYSETQKKY
+931 TGMADPYSQTQKKY

-952 SRVYVALKVTS
+952 SRVYIATKVVS

-975 GKIYNFIKSDGSNSA
+975 GKMYTFIKPDGSNSA

-997 ATNAAGS
+997 ATNKAGS
-1004 DAGRGK
+1004 DAGRK
-1010 TSSQATV
+1010 TSNTSANQS
-1017 RGIDNAIAARAN
+1017 N
-1029 AEAATA
+1029 AETARLSRQNA
-1035 AAQKAR
+1035 AAGAKIKSNEVIAGRTAFAENKAML
-1041 SDFAKTDPRRFDTG
+1041 T
-1055 DGGTRAILGAQGA
+1055 AQGA

-1074 AENAGG
+1074 AENSGGSDNNGTG
-1080 AAFGNPN
+1080 AAFGNPSI
-1087 LARQGITSRYI
+1087 ARQGITSAYI
-1098 RNQPPPEPPTDGTG
+1098 RNQAVPGRPTDGTG
-1112 QTVTS
+1112 QSLGDVPVTV
-1117 TSVAAANVPP
+1117 VEGPP
-1127 KLPESNP
+1127 KLS
-1134 QVTPGQAA
+1134 
-1142 AALNAQRLADLRAR
+1142 LIDRAR
-1156 AAGTAPKYRPG
+1156 ERLGIPPGGTRPG
-1167 QPIATDG
+1167 ATLASGQKSATEG

>member
-1 MATIAEIQAEIEQI
+1 MATFAENEVERLILEVERWKRIVAQREAILANPPPGTTPEQLATQRTNLALSQATLAQYEA
-15 GRDLRSVGDQV
+15 DL
-26 RATRG
+26 
-31 EDEELLTKRQQLRRR
+31 
-46 LSELNRELAVA
+46 
-57 SNQSP
+57 
-62 ATGEFEGQDATT
+62 
-74 GLYRYKNP
+74 
-82 VTGSS
+82 
-87 FLSGTA
+87 
-93 PTAAQQAA
+93 QAA
-101 SGVKLDP
+101 RQVAATQRTPDP
-108 PVTQPEPPATA
+108 EPQPPATA
-119 SQTVSDDAPQ
+119 SQTVADDAPQ

-145 VAPPDTSRPSNA
+145 VPPPDTSKPSNA
-157 ETPVTSDTGGDTGTN
+157 ETPVTSDTGGDTGTD

-183 TGGNGGETGINVRA
+183 TGGYDQGVNVRA

-204 LRKNPES
+204 LKKAPES
-211 GELYDPGGIPGGAE
+211 GKLDDPGGVPGNTE
-225 LKTEAGTPTRDDAAN
+225 LKTESGTPTRDDAAN
-240 NSTTTRQ
+240 NSTSTKQT
-247 AEVNASEASLVKII
+247 EVNASEASLVKVI

-287 KRLMFGNNVKLDGYQ
+287 KRLLYGNNIKLDGYQ

-315 GKRPQPA
+315 GVRPQPA

-339 YPDGGRNFFFDNDF
+339 YPDGGRNPFFDNDF

-462 NIDWTIGTKTT
+462 NIDWTVGTKTT
-473 SYEWRCKPVGL
+473 SYEWRCKPVGQ

-497 DLQLNAASIEKLLSG
+497 DLQLNAASVEKILSG
-512 QARYASQST
+512 QAKYTST
-521 PLPAKPGA
+521 AATAAKPGA
-529 STTAT
+529 STTTTT

-549 LAGANAAAQQ
+549 LAGAGTAQQ

-570 AVDNAIDAAAAAKAP
+570 AVDNAIDAAAKAP

-590 APNPSRVVVQGLM
+590 APKPSRVIVQGLM

-639 ATLVLPSAFLDKT
+639 ATLVQPNVKIP
-652 KTNMPTGK
+652 KNYTNMPVGK

-669 NASRSFAIT
+669 NASRSWSIT

-704 IDEDGKQIPTK
+704 IDEDGNQIPTK

-726 IINMSATPRSSK
+726 IINMSAQPRSSK

-779 PYWFTGKNTAVLE
+779 PYWFTGQNTAVLE

-834 QARSTESSSGALGKS
+834 QARSVESSAGALGKS

-925 EDYDLS
+925 EDYDLG
-931 TGMADPYSETQKKY
+931 TGMADPYSKTQKKY

-975 GKIYNFIKSDGSNSA
+975 GKIYNFIKPDGSNA
-990 KPSVAAL
+990 ADPSVAAL

-1010 TSSQATV
+1010 PTQATV

-1041 SDFAKTDPRRFDTG
+1041 SDFAKTDPRRLDTG

-1074 AENAGG
+1074 TENAGG

-1087 LARQGITSRYI
+1087 LARQGITSRFI

-1117 TSVAAANVPP
+1117 TNVAATNIPP
-1127 KLPESNP
+1127 KLPEANP
-1134 QVTPGQAA
+1134 QVTPGQAS
-1142 AALNAQRLADLRAR
+1142 AALNAQRVADLKAR

>member
-1 MATIAEIQAEIEQI
+1 MATFAENEVERLILEVERWKRIVAQREAILANPPPGTTPEQLATQRNNLALSQATLAQYEA
-15 GRDLRSVGDQV
+15 DL
-26 RATRG
+26 
-31 EDEELLTKRQQLRRR
+31 
-46 LSELNRELAVA
+46 
-57 SNQSP
+57 
-62 ATGEFEGQDATT
+62 
-74 GLYRYKNP
+74 
-82 VTGSS
+82 
-87 FLSGTA
+87 
-93 PTAAQQAA
+93 QAA
-101 SGVKLDP
+101 RQVAA
-108 PVTQPEPPATA
+108 TQRTPEPEPQPPATA
-119 SQTVSDDAPQ
+119 SQTVADDAPQ

-145 VAPPDTSRPSNA
+145 VPPPDTSKSSNA
-157 ETPVTSDTGGDTGTN
+157 ETPVTSDTGGDTGTD

-183 TGGNGGETGINVRA
+183 TGGYDQGINVRA

-211 GELYDPGGIPGGAE
+211 GELYDPGGMPGGVD
-225 LKTEAGTPTRDDAAN
+225 LKTESGTPTRDDAAN
-240 NSTTTRQ
+240 NSTSTKQT
-247 AEVNASEASLVKII
+247 EVNASEASLVKVI

-281 CNDSQY
+281 ANDTQY
-287 KRLMFGNNVKLDGYQ
+287 KRLLYGNNLKLDGYQ

-315 GKRPQPA
+315 GVRPQPA
-322 AGTIDQDGG
+322 AGTTDQDGG

-339 YPDGGRNFFFDNDF
+339 YPDGGRSPFFDNDF
-353 YIDSVTLENK
+353 YIDSVTLENL
-363 LPAGGSGGAHF
+363 LPVGGNGGAHHNI
-374 DTDLKFTL
+374 DIKFTL

-398 ENHSPQNENGK
+398 ENHMPVNPDGK
-409 VNYLAATYVMVIRFY
+409 VNYVAATYIMIIRFY

-440 TVGAQTSD
+440 TVGGQTSD
-448 TKAVVEKLVPFQIV
+448 TQAVVEKIIPFKIK
-462 NIDWTIGTKTT
+462 NIDWTVSSKTT
-473 SYEWRCKPVGL
+473 SYEWTCKPVGQD
-484 NIAGSTARGTIPY
+484 IGGSTARGTIPY
-497 DLQLNAASIEKLLSG
+497 DIQLNATSVEKMLGG

-521 PLPAKPGA
+521 PSPAKPGA
-529 STTAT
+529 STTS
-534 GNQTDANQSAAETRR
+534 GNQTDANQSDAETRR
-549 LAGANAAAQQ
+549 LAGAGTAQ

-570 AVDNAIDAAAAAKAP
+570 AVDNAIDAAAKAP

-590 APNPSRVVVQGLM
+590 APKPSRVVVQGLM

-639 ATLVLPSAFLDKT
+639 ATLVQPNVKIP
-652 KTNMPTGK
+652 KNYTNMPVGK

-669 NASRSFAIT
+669 NASRSWSIT

-715 NPNYNEPVKWY
+715 NLNYNEPVKWY
-726 IINMSATPRSSK
+726 VINMSAQPRTNK

-751 YTVSPFLIKNLNSVY
+751 YTVSPFLIKNLNSIY
-766 FPVNKFSGIHKSY
+766 FPVNRFTGVHKSY
-779 PYWFTGKNTAVLE
+779 PYWFTGQNTAVLE
-792 YQENLNNIF
+792 YQETLNAIF
-801 RMTLSGNVDEDATAT
+801 RATLSGSVEEDALAT
-816 KIRNAQTA
+816 KQRNAQTA
-824 SLNEIMMYTY
+824 SLNDIMMYTY
-834 QARSTESSSGALGKS
+834 QARSTESSAGALGKS
-849 FELGANAAEYLYDA
+849 FELGANAAEVLYDP
-863 VGLKNAKIKI
+863 VGLKEAKVKI
-873 IGDPAWIAQGSFFR
+873 IGDPAWIAQGSLFR
-887 PVTQETFGGK
+887 PVNQETFGGK

-905 DGSVAF
+905 DGSIAF

-917 FEIVWQRP
+917 FEVVWQRP
-925 EDYDLS
+925 EDYDLG
-931 TGMADPYSETQKKY
+931 TGMADPYSKTQKKY

-952 SRVYVALKVTS
+952 SRVYMATKVTS
-963 EFRSGRFEQTLE
+963 EFRAGRFEQTLV
-975 GKIYNFIKSDGSNSA
+975 GKIYTLVKPDASNAS

-997 ATNAAGS
+997 ATNKTGS

-1010 TSSQATV
+1010 PTQATV
-1017 RGIDNAIAARAN
+1017 RGIDNAIAARAK

-1041 SDFAKTDPRRFDTG
+1041 SDFAKTDPRRLDTG

-1074 AENAGG
+1074 TENAGG

-1087 LARQGITSRYI
+1087 LARQGITSAYI

-1117 TSVAAANVPP
+1117 TSVAATNVPP
-1127 KLPESNP
+1127 KLPESGA
-1134 QVTPGQAA
+1134 TPGQVA
-1142 AALNAQRLADLRAR
+1142 AALNAQRVANLRAQ

-1167 QPIATDG
+1167 QPQATEG